1 VKRYAVLLALAVCG
15 TAQAQRVA
23 VTDVGP
29 GASGRI
35 LQQVIARP
43 HRLVEPDTSWFVL
56 RRGEQ
61 ERTTLLILGRTAG
74 ISGKVE
80 GDVVVVG
87 GDLHIRPGAQIS
99 GSAIAIGGGT
109 YVSSLAIVSEGT
121 LSFFDN
127 TFAIEQSP
135 DGGYTLSYQS
145 MREHDTPP
153 LVLPGVYGIRAP
165 SYDRVNGVSVRF
177 GPTFTFADGR
187 GEIDGI
193 ATYRSDLGKV
203 DPSIDGTLQL
213 TRRLW
218 VGASAARGTFSNDE
232 WIWPTLLNSVSVL
245 AFGADTRNYYRAD
258 RAQATAHQLWEL
270 RTLQL
275 EPFVGVR
282 GERAWSVGPGR
293 AETSHPWSLLART
306 DTFGI
311 RRPNPEVDSTTT
323 ISMLAGTVVDWVSGD
338 VRLRTRTA
346 VEHSLDASRVPGPV
360 ETPASFTQVTTDG
373 KLAFLTFRDQE
384 YAVDLHWVTTL
395 GDVPPRQRF
404 VYFGG
409 SGTIPFLELLEQ
421 GGDELLLIDQRYSI
435 PIPNVRLGLLG
446 MPTLQLRHRMGG
458 AGLSKLPSLEQVIGV
473 GVMMTFVRAELQM
486 DPKTRKLRFSAGFS
500 FSR

>member
-1 VKRYAVLLALAVCG
+1 VRLCVALAALILCG
-15 TAQAQRVA
+15 TANAQRVV

-35 LQQVIARP
+35 LQQVVARP
-43 HRLVEPDTSWFVL
+43 HRVVEPDTSWFVL
-56 RRGEQ
+56 RRNEQ
-61 ERTTLLILGRTAG
+61 ERATLLILGRTAG
-74 ISGKVE
+74 ISGRVE

-109 YVSSLAIVSEGT
+109 YVSSLAIVSQGT

-127 TFAIEQSP
+127 TFAIDRSP
-135 DGGYTLSYQS
+135 DGGYALSYQS
-145 MREHDTPP
+145 LREHDTPP
-153 LVLPGVYGIRAP
+153 LVLPGVYGLRAP

-203 DPSIDGTLQL
+203 DPSIDGSLQL
-213 TRRLW
+213 TRRLF
-218 VGASAARGTFSNDE
+218 VRANAARGTFSNDE
-232 WIWPTLLNSVSVL
+232 WIWPTLLNSASVL

-258 RAQATAHQLWEL
+258 RAQATVHQLWEL
-270 RTLQL
+270 RSMQF
-275 EPFVGVR
+275 EPFVGLR

-293 AETSHPWSLLART
+293 GETSHPWSAFAQT

-311 RRPNPEVDSTTT
+311 RRPNPEVDSTAT
-323 ISMLAGTVVDWVSGD
+323 ISLLGGAVMDWASGD
-338 VRLRTRTA
+338 VKLRTRTE
-346 VEHSLDASRVPGPV
+346 VEHSLDASLVRGPV
-360 ETPASFTQVTTDG
+360 ATPVTFTQVTTDG
-373 KLAFLTFRDQE
+373 KLGFLTFGEQE
-384 YAVDLHWVTTL
+384 YAVDVHWVTTL

-435 PIPNVRLGLLG
+435 PIPRVRLGLLG
-446 MPTLQLRHRMGG
+446 MPTLQLRHRLGG

-473 GVMMTFVRAELQM
+473 GIMLTFVRAELQM

>member
-1 VKRYAVLLALAVCG
+1 MKLYATIAALILCG
-15 TAQAQRVA
+15 TANAQRVV

-35 LQQVIARP
+35 LQQVVARP

-56 RRGEQ
+56 RRNEQ

-87 GDLHIRPGAQIS
+87 GDLHVRPGAQIS

-109 YVSSLAIVSEGT
+109 YVSSLAIVSQGT

-127 TFAIEQSP
+127 TFDIEQSP
-135 DGGYTLSYQS
+135 DGGYSLAYRSL
-145 MREHDTPP
+145 REHDTPP
-153 LVLPGVYGIRAP
+153 LVLPGVYGLRAP
-165 SYDRVNGVSVRF
+165 SYDRVNGASVRF

-232 WIWPTLLNSVSVL
+232 WIWPTLLNSASVL
-245 AFGADTRNYYRAD
+245 AVGADTRNYYRAD
-258 RAQATAHQLWEL
+258 RAQATIHQLWEL

-293 AETSHPWSLLART
+293 GETSHPWSIFAQT

-323 ISMLAGTVVDWVSGD
+323 LSLLGGSVLDWQSGD
-338 VRLRTRTA
+338 LRLRTRTE
-346 VEHSLDASRVPGPV
+346 VEHSLDASVVSGPV
-360 ETPASFTQVTTDG
+360 ETPVSFTRVTADG
-373 KLAFLTFRDQE
+373 KLAFLTFGEQE
-384 YAVDLHWVTTL
+384 YAVDVHWVTTL
-395 GDVPPRQRF
+395 GDVPPRQRY

-409 SGTIPFLELLEQ
+409 TGTMPFLELLEQ

-435 PIPNVRLGLLG
+435 PIPRVHLGLLG

-473 GVMMTFVRAELQM
+473 GVMLTFVRGELQM
-486 DPKTRKLRFSAGFS
+486 DPKTRRLRFSAGFS